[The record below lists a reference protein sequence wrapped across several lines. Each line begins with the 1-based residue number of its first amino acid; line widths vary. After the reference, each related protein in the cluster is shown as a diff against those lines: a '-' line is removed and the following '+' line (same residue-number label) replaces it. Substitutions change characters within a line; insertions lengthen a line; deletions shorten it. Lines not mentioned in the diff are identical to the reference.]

1 MSLETSLGGQNDC
14 PPIVS
19 APTVS
24 APTVSAPIRAL
35 ETVRKRLSVSVYVSL
50 RSVLSHLHDGKLT
63 LHGILPSF
71 YIKQVMLSLVE
82 DLREEGVCQ
91 ILDHTEV
98 VVEAEPH
105 KGPEWM

>member
-1 MSLETSLGGQNDC
+1 MAMKMHTSTPGQRDC
-14 PPIVS
+14 RPVLPK
-19 APTVS
+19 PRT
-24 APTVSAPIRAL
+24 TL
-35 ETVRKRLSVSVYVSL
+35 ETVRERLSVSVYVSL
-50 RSVLSHLHDGKLT
+50 RSVVSHFQGGKLT
-63 LHGILPSF
+63 LCGILPSF

-98 VVEAEPH
+98 VAQTESH